1 MNFTFFKIPI
11 YIHPYFWVLVL
22 LFSGIIESITIASF
36 FYVFIIFISLIV
48 HEYGHAIVALYFGA
62 SPRIE
67 LHAFGGTTYHDNTL
81 SKKQDF
87 LITLAGPLF
96 ESLLIIIPYYC
107 LKFNVFNYFYID
119 YFLYLTFKI
128 CALPKL

>member
-1 MNFTFFKIPI
+1 MNFTFLKIPVR
-11 YIHPYFWVLVL
+11 IHPYFWILVL
-22 LFSGIIESITIASF
+22 LFSGIVESITIASF

-48 HEYGHAIVALYFGA
+48 HEYGHAIVALHFGA

-87 LITLAGPLF
+87 LITLAGPLL
-96 ESLLIIIPYYC
+96 ESLLIIVPYYC
-107 LKFNVFNYFYID
+107 LKFHVFNDFYIN
-119 YFLYLTFKI
+119 YSRSFIK
-128 CALPKL
+128 